1 MATTAK
7 SVIQRCTEELFDETS
22 IRWTV
27 AELVRYL
34 NDGQREIVLYRPDST
49 ATTASLALAA
59 GARQTLP
66 AAASKL
72 LYIERNTSGKK
83 RVVTNPSWRVLI
95 EGEPEWESMATSLE
109 IQHYAYD
116 VRVPTQFL
124 VYPPA
129 TLGASLEIVYSAYP
143 ANITEPAANTTFE
156 AVTGSISVSDIFA
169 NPLRDYIVFRA
180 LSKDT
185 EFAGNAVLAQARYNA
200 FASALGIDASVT
212 QAVGPYGPLNQQHA
226 AIRMGA

>member
-1 MATTAK
+1 MAITAK
-7 SVIQRCTEELFDETS
+7 SVIQRCTEELFDESS
-22 IRWTV
+22 IRWTA

-49 ATTASLALAA
+49 ATTASLALVA

-66 AAASKL
+66 AGACKL
-72 LYIERNTSGKK
+72 LYIERNSHGKK
-83 RVVTNPSWRVLI
+83 RVITSPSWRVLV
-95 EGEPEWESMATSLE
+95 EGDPEWESMNAALE

-116 VRVPTQFL
+116 VRVPNRFL

-129 TLGASLEIVYSAYP
+129 AFGASVEIAYSAYP
-143 ANITEPAANTTFE
+143 VNIAEPAPNTTFE
-156 AVTGSISVSDIFA
+156 AVTGSISVADIFA

-185 EFAGNAVLAQARYNA
+185 EFAGNAVLAQARYSA
-200 FASALGIDASVT
+200 FASAMGIDASVT
-212 QAVGPYGPLNQQHA
+212 QAVGPYGPLNPQNTS
-226 AIRMGA
+226 IRMGA